1 MQKRLFDL
9 FLHYFFTQTG
19 AETGE
24 RGDLGED
31 FDAGGPQ
38 EN

>member
-1 MQKRLFDL
+1 MQKRFFNL

-19 AETGE
+19 AEAGE

-31 FDAGGPQ
+31 FDAGRPQ